1 MVVQRPNAGVLLSMP
16 ATAPDISSHK
26 LVNVEPSNSQRGLPT
41 IHGLVTVFDTE
52 TGKPICLLD
61 GPEVTGARTAA
72 VSMIGIETFLDNT
85 PKKVLIIGTGAQAQ
99 YHIRALN
106 DVYPDAEIYVRG
118 IDKES
123 AEDFCKSNE
132 GNSHLIA
139 CDPDYIPE
147 DVDVVILLTTSTKPI
162 YNFSGKSGRLIIG
175 VGAFKPEMAEIG
187 KETLFSS
194 NVFVDDFA
202 GAKEEAG
209 DLIQANV
216 DWSSVKGLALA
227 LTSKVDKKEPFVFKT
242 VGTGAWDLAASNKT
256 LFKLPG
262 RPKAIKG
269 IIAPPIVA
277 LFADS
282 EETTPSSQPVPN
294 RSGVLDTALEVEYA
308 TIEPI
313 TAPTPGNKPIHVPI
327 TEDLSRLI
335 P

>member
-1 MVVQRPNAGVLLSMP
+1 LADDISMLGFILNSIYGTQMKVFNKEETRNILNTKLVMEEIKKACLELNDGVISSPERMVVQRPNAGVLLSMP

-242 VGTGAWDLAASNKT
+242 VGTGAWDLAASRVAA
-256 LFKLPG
+256 KL
-262 RPKAIKG
+262 
-269 IIAPPIVA
+269 V
-277 LFADS
+277 
-282 EETTPSSQPVPN
+282 
-294 RSGVLDTALEVEYA
+294 
-308 TIEPI
+308 
-313 TAPTPGNKPIHVPI
+313 
-327 TEDLSRLI
+327 
-335 P
+335 